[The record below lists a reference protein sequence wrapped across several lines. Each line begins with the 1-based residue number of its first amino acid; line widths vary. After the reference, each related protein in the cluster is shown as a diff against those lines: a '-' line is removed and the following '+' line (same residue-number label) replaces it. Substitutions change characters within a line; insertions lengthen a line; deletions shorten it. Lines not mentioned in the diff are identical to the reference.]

1 MEELLHYF
9 PIVLYLLGS
18 VLLVVLIILGIKL
31 IHTVDKANV
40 MIDSA
45 YNKIESLN
53 GFFRIVDTITN
64 TFSHVSDSIVTNV
77 TNIIEKIVHKRKK
90 EKEIKENE

>member
-1 MEELLHYF
+1 MEEILHFF
-9 PIVLYLLGS
+9 PIILYLLGS
-18 VLLVVLIILGIKL
+18 VLLVVLIVLGIKL

-53 GFFRIVDTITN
+53 GFFHVIDTITN
-64 TFSHVSDSIVTNV
+64 TFSHISDSVVTNV
-77 TNIIEKIVHKRKK
+77 TSIIEKILHKRKK
-90 EKEIKENE
+90 EKEIEEDE